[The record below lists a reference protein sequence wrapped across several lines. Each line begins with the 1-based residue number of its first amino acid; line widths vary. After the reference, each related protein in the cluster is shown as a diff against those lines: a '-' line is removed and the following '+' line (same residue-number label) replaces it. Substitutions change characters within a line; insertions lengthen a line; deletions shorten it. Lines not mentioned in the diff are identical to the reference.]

1 MDTAS
6 SDKVRIGGRNSS
18 ISLRAGWSFFM
29 GCVPGIAQTTGVNL
43 SSSGVFCQAL
53 AAKKRMDAGGVFGQ
67 PGIK

>member
-29 GCVPGIAQTTGVNL
+29 GCVQDIAQASDLNVG
-43 SSSGVFCQAL
+43 S
-53 AAKKRMDAGGVFGQ
+53 
-67 PGIK
+67 